1 MSAVKTNLLFIEA
14 RSEKFWKINKAPI
27 QPAER
32 LPNNPERTVKRGG
45 VNSFTNKDYSIYDY
59 N

>member
-27 QPAER
+27 QPADR
-32 LPNNPERTVKRGG
+32 FPNNPDRTVNLGG
-45 VNSFTNKDYSIYDY
+45 VNSFTT
-59 N
+59 